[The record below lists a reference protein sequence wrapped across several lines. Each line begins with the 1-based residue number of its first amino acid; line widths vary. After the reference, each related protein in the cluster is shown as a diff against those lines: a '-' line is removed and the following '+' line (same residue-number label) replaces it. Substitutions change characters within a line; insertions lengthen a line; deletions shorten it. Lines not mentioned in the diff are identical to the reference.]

1 METQPQTAALA
12 NRHDGAGEAL
22 ERVLINGNLKQ
33 LTPEQR
39 VTYYHQLCGSL
50 GLNPLTRPFE
60 YLELQ
65 GKLTLYARKDCT
77 EQLRNNRKI
86 SVTILSRE
94 VTEGVYVVT
103 AKASDTSGRCDE
115 SIGAV
120 PIENTKGEARANA
133 MMKAETKAKRRV
145 TLSFCG
151 LGILDETEVDSMPE
165 AKRVVDAEVV
175 PPAQGTSAPEA
186 TGSKAKPAQ
195 DKPADDQA
203 AKQKE
208 AMSKLVA
215 LLKTKGVAGKDVL
228 AWISVGARRNIAK
241 LSEVTRDEYAAAMR
255 DAEKLPTKGE
265 QKGAA

>member
-12 NRHDGAGEAL
+12 NRPDGAGEAL

-77 EQLRNNRKI
+77 EQLRNHRKI

-103 AKASDTSGRCDE
+103 AKAADASGRCDE

-151 LGILDETEVDSMPE
+151 LGMLDETEVETIPG
-165 AKRVVDAEVV
+165 ATKVVDAEVV
-175 PPAQGTSAPEA
+175 PTEQKTQAPET
-186 TGSKAKPAQ
+186 TGQKKPAQ
-195 DKPADDQA
+195 NKPAEDNSQKA
-203 AKQKE
+203 A
-208 AMSKLVA
+208 MDKLVA
-215 LLKTKGVAGKDVL
+215 LLGTKGIAGGKAVL
-228 AWISVGARRNIAK
+228 AWFTDQTKRKITK
-241 LSEVTRDEYAAAMR
+241 LSEVTRDEYAEAMQA
-255 DAEKLPTKGE
+255 AEKLPAKAE